1 MHSAVARVD
10 RAPGTVNTGV
20 LLATGLLAVSARG
33 HAAELEVYGKLNLT
47 LQYSDE
53 ATQEEFELQNNSS
66 RVGVRGE
73 KQLNTALK
81 AIYQLEWGVNLDNE
95 AGEDHITPRNQFV
108 GLEGAFG
115 TLKVGRHDTALKEA
129 QGDFDLFNDLE
140 GDIGRALNG
149 ENRLKDYIGY
159 TTPAIAKSFHVTVNI
174 FPGEDPESGENGLA
188 DKTSVSVTYEADAI
202 YVAAAYDSDIDGEDV
217 DTARLVGGYTLGDV
231 QLMLL
236 YQRTDTPVGDD
247 DGVGVSVA
255 WTLGKYVAK
264 LQYLT
269 ADIWRTE
276 SHSDP
281 LDNRFESMLSLG
293 IDREL
298 GEDTRLFAFYTTGA
312 IGGAGEDD
320 TYLAIGIEHNF

>member
-1 MHSAVARVD
+1 MKTAA
-10 RAPGTVNTGV
+10 
-20 LLATGLLAVSARG
+20 LLASCLLAVAARA

-53 ATQEEFELQNNSS
+53 ATQAEFELQNNSS

-115 TLKVGRHDTALKEA
+115 TLKLGRHDTALKEA

-159 TTPAIAKSFHVTVNI
+159 TTPALSKSFHVTVNL

-188 DKTSVSVTYEADAI
+188 DKTSVSVTYEDDAI
-202 YVAAAYDSDIDGEDV
+202 YVAAAYDRDIDGQNI
-217 DTARLVGGYTLGDV
+217 DTARLVGGYTVGDV

-236 YQRTDTPVGDD
+236 YQRTDTPVGED
-247 DGVGVSVA
+247 DGVGASVA

-276 SHSDP
+276 DHADP
-281 LDNRFESMLSLG
+281 LDNRFESMLSVG
-293 IDREL
+293 IDRAL
-298 GEDTRLFAFYTTGA
+298 GDDARLFAFYTTGE
-312 IGGAGEDD
+312 IGGAGQDD
-320 TYLAIGIEHNF
+320 DYLALGIELNF